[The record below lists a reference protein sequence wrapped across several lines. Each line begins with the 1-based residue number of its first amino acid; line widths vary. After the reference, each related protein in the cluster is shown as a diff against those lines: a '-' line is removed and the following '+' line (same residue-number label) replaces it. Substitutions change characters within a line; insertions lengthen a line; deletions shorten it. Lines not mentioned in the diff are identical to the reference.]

1 MSKYTFKISDIYYP
15 NTSFSKNKLGIK
27 NEDELRKIEHLLLL
41 ESYEKFARKLNV
53 ELDENFFKN
62 LHKKTFQDLY
72 EWAGVYRDVDIA
84 KGDTIF
90 CKGMYV
96 AQEMKKIFSELKK
109 DNYLK
114 NLNKESF
121 VNKLAY
127 YKCELIAIHPFF
139 ELNGRIIRLFID
151 ILSINA
157 GYDVIDYS
165 NISEDEYIKCAIECV
180 QNANYDC
187 FKKNDKSKLAPSIK
201 LCKS

>member
-1 MSKYTFKISDIYYP
+1 MSKYTFKISDIYYS
-15 NTSFSKNKLGIK
+15 NTSIPKNKLGVK
-27 NEDELRKIEHLLLL
+27 DENELRKIEHLLLL
-41 ESYEKFARKLNV
+41 ESYEKFAKKLDV
-53 ELDENFFKN
+53 ELDEYFFKN

-84 KGDTIF
+84 KGNTLF
-90 CKGMYV
+90 CRGMYV
-96 AQEMKKIFSELKK
+96 AKEMKKIFFELKK

-121 VNKLAY
+121 INKLAY
-127 YKCELIAIHPFF
+127 YKCELISIHPFL

-187 FKKNDKSKLAPSIK
+187 FKKMIKDSINK
-201 LCKS
+201 F

>member
-15 NTSFSKNKLGIK
+15 NTSIPKNKLNIK
-27 NEDELRKIEHLLLL
+27 DEEELRKIEHLLLL
-41 ESYEKFARKLNV
+41 ESYEKFAKKLDV

-84 KGDTIF
+84 KGDTLF
-90 CKGMYV
+90 CRGIYV
-96 AQEMKKIFSELKK
+96 NQEMKRLFEKLKK

-114 NLNKESF
+114 NLDKETF
-121 VNKLAY
+121 IQKLAY
-127 YKCELIAIHPFF
+127 YKCELIVIHPFY

-157 GYDVIDYS
+157 GYDVVDYS
-165 NISEDEYIKCAIECV
+165 NITEDEYIKCAIECV
-180 QNANYDC
+180 QNADYKCFEDIIRNTINDC
-187 FKKNDKSKLAPSIK
+187 NI
-201 LCKS
+201 